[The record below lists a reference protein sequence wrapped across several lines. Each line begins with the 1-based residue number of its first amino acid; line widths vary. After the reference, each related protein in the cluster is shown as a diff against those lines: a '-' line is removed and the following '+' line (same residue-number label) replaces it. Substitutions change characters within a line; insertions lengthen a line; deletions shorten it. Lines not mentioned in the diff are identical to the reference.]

1 MCPSYRA
8 TRDEKDSTRG
18 RARVLQEMVRTAPDI
33 KSGWRDD
40 DSREALDLCLSCK
53 ACSTDCPVGVDMATY
68 KSEFFSNYY
77 RRRLRPLSHYSLGWM
92 PAWLGAAKVLAPVI
106 NRALSGRLATPAAHA
121 GGLDRRRTMPS
132 FATRKQVRA
141 GMAGLRA
148 DSTADTVLF
157 VDSFTKAF
165 RPQVAAATARVLGS
179 AGRTVSCSADQCCAL
194 TWISTGQ
201 LDHARKVLVRTTE
214 ALDDGT
220 DRPIVVPEP
229 SCAAALRKDLP
240 ELVHTDAA
248 RRVASRVRS
257 FATEVG
263 HLLDS
268 GWQPPVPLPAEVAV
282 QTHCH
287 EYSAFGPTVQQSVL
301 RRLGAT
307 DIHQA
312 DGCCGVAGN
321 FGFEKGHYDVSMG
334 VAEHALAPVLRS
346 RGTSTPM
353 LTDGFSCAMAVQHLS
368 ATDSTVP
375 EVQPV
380 HLAELLDPAGTSE
393 STITEVR
400 P

>member
-33 KSGWRDD
+33 KSGWRDE

-77 RRRLRPLSHYSLGWM
+77 RGRMRPLSHYSLGWM
-92 PAWLGAAKVLAPVI
+92 PAWLAVAGTLAPLINKTLSSKLSTLAAK
-106 NRALSGRLATPAAHA
+106 A
-121 GGLDRRRTMPS
+121 GGIDPRRTMPA
-132 FATRKQVRA
+132 FARRKQVRA
-141 GMAGLRA
+141 GMAGLHT
-148 DSTADTVLF
+148 DPSADTVLF

-165 RPQVAAATARVLGS
+165 RPHVAAATANVLGS
-179 AGRTVSCSADQCCAL
+179 AGRTVSCEADQCCGL

-201 LDHARKVLVRTTE
+201 LGHARKVLARTAA

-248 RRVASRVRS
+248 RRVAAWVRS
-257 FATEVG
+257 FAVEVG
-263 HLLDS
+263 HLLDD
-268 GWQPPVPLPAEVAV
+268 GWVPPVPLPTEVTV

-287 EYSAFGPTVQQSVL
+287 EYASFGPNTQPAVL
-301 RRLGAT
+301 KRLGAAT
-307 DIHQA
+307 VHQA

-321 FGFEKGHYDVSMG
+321 FGFEKGTTTSAWASPSKLWPRRY
-334 VAEHALAPVLRS
+334 AAAPQIPRS
-346 RGTSTPM
+346 
-353 LTDGFSCAMAVQHLS
+353 
-368 ATDSTVP
+368 
-375 EVQPV
+375 
-380 HLAELLDPAGTSE
+380 
-393 STITEVR
+393 
-400 P
+400 